1 MLVTKKMEK
10 HSALREATK
19 RVCADEDADFVAKK
33 IRHERVAQRNTD
45 DASIGEACHRW
56 LYYQSKSQSKQTPP
70 IEYDTICYHLNPTTA
85 ACFQGPPY
93 ERCASLDAFKA
104 LTANEQTLLRM
115 RCETG
120 LSMPEIALRTHQTVE
135 QATGA
140 VLKARDKFWKA
151 FDRLFW
157 TAYFAN
163 LGEKSPHLG
172 EAYLHFSQRLHL
184 LMPLNLSK
192 YLENAINQK
201 RADSIKVKHQESKKL
216 QEYVQSGAPPA
227 VLDAE
232 TNQEI
237 CTGRTAS
244 PSNAPYDDVASRE
257 QKDLIFQAGL
267 QLIKE
272 WNRKPKKY
280 LKIEVL
286 LFLFRI
292 ANIVP
297 EWHKVIITDPDLIA
311 LIDHW
316 AEEAPL
322 SKADIAHRYGVSLDR
337 VNQIFREI
345 RGGLQVKIKRMGYC

>member
-1 MLVTKKMEK
+1 MEK

-19 RVCADEDADFVAKK
+19 RVCADRDADFVANQ
-33 IRHERVAQRNTD
+33 IRHEIVALRNTYD
-45 DASIGEACHRW
+45 GSIGEACHRW
-56 LYYQSKSQSKQTPP
+56 LYNQSKSQSKQKPP
-70 IEYDTICYHLNPTTA
+70 IEYDTIGYHLNPTTA
-85 ACFQGPPY
+85 CFQGHPH
-93 ERCASLDAFKA
+93 ERQASLDAFNS
-104 LTANEQTLLRM
+104 LTANEQTLIRL
-115 RCETG
+115 RCENG

-157 TAYFAN
+157 TAYFVAN

-184 LMPLNLSK
+184 LMPIHLTK

-257 QKDLIFQAGL
+257 QQDIIFEAGV

-272 WNRKPKKY
+272 WNRKKKKY

-297 EWHKVIITDPDLIA
+297 EWDKVIITDPDLIA
-311 LIDHW
+311 IIEHW

-322 SKADIAHRYGVSLDR
+322 SKTDIADRYGVSLDR

-345 RGGLQVKIKRMGYC
+345 RGVLQVKIKRMGYC